1 MTNMVRV
8 SFRIHPDTR
17 DVIEKEAAKR
27 GLVPSDMFRMI
38 INAGI
43 PVIQGQTNEPET
55 LKETNELLKQMLRI
69 MSGKDKE
76 YAETRKEG
84 FR

>member
-8 SFRIHPDTR
+8 SFRIYPDTR

-84 FR
+84 F

>member
-27 GLVPSDMFRMI
+27 CLVPSDMVRMI
-38 INAGI
+38 INAGL
-43 PVIQGQTNEPET
+43 PVIQGNEPET
-55 LKETNELLKQMLRI
+55 LKKTNELLEKMLRI
-69 MSGKDKE
+69 MSSKE
-76 YAETRKEG
+76 ETEIRREG
-84 FR
+84 F

>member
-27 GLVPSDMFRMI
+27 GLVPSDMVRMI
-38 INAGI
+38 INAGL
-43 PVIQGQTNEPET
+43 PVIQGNEPET
-55 LKETNELLKQMLRI
+55 LKKTNELLGKMLRI
-69 MSGKDKE
+69 MSNKDKE
-76 YAETRKEG
+76 YAEVRKEG
-84 FR
+84 F

>member
-27 GLVPSDMFRMI
+27 GLVPSDMVRMI
-38 INAGI
+38 INAGL
-43 PVIQGQTNEPET
+43 PVIQGNEPQT
-55 LKETNELLKQMLRI
+55 LQKTNELLEKMLHI

-76 YAETRKEG
+76 YAETRKEE

>member
-27 GLVPSDMFRMI
+27 GLVPSDMVRMI
-38 INAGI
+38 INAGL
-43 PVIQGQTNEPET
+43 PVIQGNEPET
-55 LKETNELLKQMLRI
+55 LKKTNELLEKMLRI
-69 MSGKDKE
+69 MSNKDKE
-76 YAETRKEG
+76 YAEVRKEG
-84 FR
+84 F

>member
-27 GLVPSDMFRMI
+27 GLVPSDMVRMI
-38 INAGI
+38 INAGL
-43 PVIQGQTNEPET
+43 PVIQGNEPET
-55 LKETNELLKQMLRI
+55 LKKTNELLEKMLRI
-69 MSGKDKE
+69 MSSKE
-76 YAETRKEG
+76 ETEIRREG
-84 FR
+84 F